1 MRTIMVSSKSA
12 VGGQKSM
19 ASREDGSCE
28 SSTIIGNLKKEWL
41 LSDMQV
47 KQFLRE
53 GYLVVEDVLTDD
65 ELETAIEGFRRTLWK
80 MAGVDMNDLEGTGKH
95 LSQLSSTNGSGGVL
109 DIFYPAWKLQL
120 QTNPKL
126 FSIISQ
132 LWYAMY
138 CRSSKYHLSDD
149 DDDSTEQVYR
159 CHPFLSEE
167 LNDEFCCT
175 TGYVH
180 IDRVGYRLP
189 TKLAQQLGKS
199 KKRPLQRSLT
209 PHLDCCPDTFYDTS
223 SNKKTM
229 WRPIQCFVSFTDT
242 EIANTGGLELVP
254 KFHRNFHQWI
264 HHRRPTAS
272 DTAGSSNNNNNLHNH
287 KSLCFGE
294 YTHLRPMED
303 REVMKQIQHIPVKA
317 KSMVLWDY
325 RLPHANS
332 YRNDCNIPRSVVYC
346 SFLPNIPINRAYVE
360 NVQLPNYI
368 SRNSPSSKSTTLWI
382 KNSNSTNENHSLIK
396 KNDIVNETPSSES
409 QLGSTEEE
417 DFQFSELGA
426 KLMGIDRWS

>member
-1 MRTIMVSSKSA
+1 MSKSP
-12 VGGQKSM
+12 VGGQESM
-19 ASREDGSCE
+19 SPREDGNRQN
-28 SSTIIGNLKKEWL
+28 SSSNTGSISGNHKKKEWI

-47 KQFLRE
+47 KQFLQE
-53 GYLVVEDVLTDD
+53 GYLVIEDVLSDD
-65 ELETAIEGFRRTLWK
+65 ELKIATEGFRKTLWE
-80 MAGVDMNDLEGTGKH
+80 MAGVDIHNLEGTGKH

-138 CRSSKYHLSDD
+138 CRSSTYHLSNNNKEEEEEDNL
-149 DDDSTEQVYR
+149 SYR

-167 LNDEFCCT
+167 MNDEFCCT

-223 SNKKTM
+223 HTHKTM
-229 WRPIQCFVSFTDT
+229 WRPIQCFVSLTDT
-242 EIANTGGLELVP
+242 ETSNTGGLELVP

-264 HHRRPTAS
+264 HNRPLTAS
-272 DTAGSSNNNNNLHNH
+272 DTTTTISNDSSH

-346 SFLPNIPINRAYVE
+346 SFLPNVPLNQAYVE
-360 NVQLPNYI
+360 NLE
-368 SRNSPSSKSTTLWI
+368 SMLAAMTTT
-382 KNSNSTNENHSLIK
+382 SAE
-396 KNDIVNETPSSES
+396 
-409 QLGSTEEE
+409 
-417 DFQFSELGA
+417 
-426 KLMGIDRWS
+426 R